1 MALLTLIVSM
11 LGCNR
16 VKQSAPRHIDVSHTQ
31 KENVDSLK
39 GGDDKHGKRA
49 AEPIDTDGDGKISTA
64 EAEEVL
70 VLKIGKIDADALLEL
85 HRFPNL
91 ERLEMREIDA
101 SSLDLSKNRRLKHL
115 ICCGCNITSLDL
127 SKNVALEYVDCSSNQ
142 LTTLDVS
149 KAEYDTLFYYVT
161 KRMPVFTMV
170 DGHGL
175 VCIDGYNGY
184 SGIVN
189 TVYMTDLATG
199 EEFDMGYYEL
209 EKIYNANGRR
219 YMVLGE

>member
-1 MALLTLIVSM
+1 MALLILIVSM
-11 LGCNR
+11 LSCNR
-16 VKQSAPRHIDVSHTQ
+16 VKQSAPNHIDVSHDQ
-31 KENVDSLK
+31 KENIDSLK
-39 GGDDKHGKRA
+39 DGDDKHGKRA
-49 AEPIDTDGDGKISTA
+49 AEAIDTDGDGKISTA

-101 SSLDLSKNRRLKHL
+101 SSLDLSKNRKLKHL

-149 KAEYDTLFYYVT
+149 KNTSLDNLYCDYNPLKTLYVAS
-161 KRMPVFTMV
+161 
-170 DGHGL
+170 GHKFGHL
-175 VCIDGYNGY
+175 SIPEN
-184 SGIVN
+184 
-189 TVYMTDLATG
+189 AT
-199 EEFDMGYYEL
+199 
-209 EKIYNANGRR
+209 IANK
-219 YMVLGE
+219 

>member
-1 MALLTLIVSM
+1 MKQILRILALLPLIVSM

-16 VKQSAPRHIDVSHTQ
+16 VKQDAKYIDVSHNQ

-49 AEPIDTDGDGKISTA
+49 AEVIDTDGDGKISAA
-64 EAEEVL
+64 EAEQVL

-91 ERLEMREIDA
+91 ERLEIREVDA
-101 SSLDLSKNRRLKHL
+101 SSLDLSKNRKLKHL

-149 KAEYDTLFYYVT
+149 KNTSLDNLYCDYNPLKTLYVAS
-161 KRMPVFTMV
+161 
-170 DGHGL
+170 GHKFGHL
-175 VCIDGYNGY
+175 SIPED
-184 SGIVN
+184 
-189 TVYMTDLATG
+189 AT
-199 EEFDMGYYEL
+199 
-209 EKIYNANGRR
+209 IANK
-219 YMVLGE
+219 

>member
-1 MALLTLIVSM
+1 MKQILRNMALLTLIVSM
-11 LGCNR
+11 LSCNR
-16 VKQSAPRHIDVSHTQ
+16 VKQSAPRHIDVSHDL
-31 KENVDSLK
+31 KENIDSLK

-49 AEPIDTDGDGKISTA
+49 AEAIDTDGDGKISTA
-64 EAEEVL
+64 EAEQVL

-91 ERLEMREIDA
+91 ERLEMREIDV

-149 KAEYDTLFYYVT
+149 KNTSLDNLYCDYNPLKTLYVMADH
-161 KRMPVFTMV
+161 KF
-170 DGHGL
+170 GHL
-175 VCIDGYNGY
+175 SIPED
-184 SGIVN
+184 
-189 TVYMTDLATG
+189 AT
-199 EEFDMGYYEL
+199 
-209 EKIYNANGRR
+209 IANK
-219 YMVLGE
+219 

>member
-1 MALLTLIVSM
+1 MKQILRILALLPLIVSI

-49 AEPIDTDGDGKISTA
+49 AEVIDTDGDGKISAA
-64 EAEEVL
+64 EAEKVL

-101 SSLDLSKNRRLKHL
+101 SSLDLSKNRKLKHL

-127 SKNVALEYVDCSSNQ
+127 SKNVALEYVDCSSNR

-149 KAEYDTLFYYVT
+149 KNRALDNLYCDYNPLTTLYVAS
-161 KRMPVFTMV
+161 
-170 DGHGL
+170 GHKFGHL
-175 VCIDGYNGY
+175 SIPED
-184 SGIVN
+184 
-189 TVYMTDLATG
+189 AT
-199 EEFDMGYYEL
+199 
-209 EKIYNANGRR
+209 IANK
-219 YMVLGE
+219 